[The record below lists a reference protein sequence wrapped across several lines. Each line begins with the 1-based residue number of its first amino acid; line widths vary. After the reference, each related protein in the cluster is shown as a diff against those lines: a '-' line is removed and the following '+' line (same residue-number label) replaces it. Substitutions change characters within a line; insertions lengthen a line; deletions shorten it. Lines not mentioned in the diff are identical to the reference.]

1 MMSHG
6 DDAVQIGDFGLAS
19 SAASFLLDRN
29 VTQLV
34 GRSPE
39 VILSAEKGSSTL
51 PAPAYTMDLWSAG
64 VVCFALYF
72 ARLPFTAVSD
82 DEHGVVA
89 CLQSMCDLLGSPE
102 SSWPGVAKLRLW
114 RRYGAHLRSVAAAE
128 PRVAFSSPEF
138 TKREA
143 PNAVDLVASLL
154 RWDPSQR
161 AEAADA
167 ASALAAQV
175 AGVSAALESA
185 IEEAFAI
192 EGEGAA
198 TGVSAVARDDDG
210 LRKCGGGCNTKACSR
225 LKVRRHRTGDNQLTY
240 RLVPGHGH
248 IYCSSCKCNV
258 DDCPKLKKFGA
269 KSDFCE
275 KHAALLD
282 AGTHY
287 VVRGSL
293 RESVPGK
300 SLLQILA
307 SNSHWLSDPMMLPCD
322 VKAFDDMFEMEW
334 SVGGGCR
341 VTGNRGSKYG
351 MVGQVALGSR

>member
-1 MMSHG
+1 MPNIMMSHG

-19 SAASFLLDRN
+19 SAASCLLDRN
-29 VTQLV
+29 VTHLH

-39 VILSAEKGSSTL
+39 VILSAVKGSSTL

-114 RRYGAHLRSVAAAE
+114 SRYGAQLRSVAAAE

-167 ASALAAQV
+167 ASALDARV
-175 AGVSAALESA
+175 AGVSAATRAHEN
-185 IEEAFAI
+185 AFAI
-192 EGEGAA
+192 DGEDAA
-198 TGVSAVARDDDG
+198 NGVSAVAG
-210 LRKCGGGCNTKACSR
+210 HCKCGGGCGTNACIAM
-225 LKVRRHRTGDNQLTY
+225 KTRRHRCGDDQITC
-240 RLVPGHGH
+240 RFVPCDEH
-248 IYCSSCKCNV
+248 IYCRSCKCRV
-258 DDCPKLKKFGA
+258 DDCPRVKK
-269 KSDFCE
+269 
-275 KHAALLD
+275 
-282 AGTHY
+282 
-287 VVRGSL
+287 VR
-293 RESVPGK
+293 R
-300 SLLQILA
+300 
-307 SNSHWLSDPMMLPCD
+307 
-322 VKAFDDMFEMEW
+322 
-334 SVGGGCR
+334 
-341 VTGNRGSKYG
+341 
-351 MVGQVALGSR
+351 